1 MTGPRGFFTTINH
14 PAGGPLTAERI
25 RDLVAHV
32 PRLRRE
38 VFITPSVE
46 ALEAVFGVT
55 AGGEATPL
63 DVLTGIP
70 VVVTPLATRPQLLPA
85 EVWER
90 MKAGA
95 TRTDGE

>member
-1 MTGPRGFFTTINH
+1 MTGPVGITNTNL
-14 PAGGPLTAERI
+14 PAGGPVTAERI

-32 PRLRRE
+32 PRPRRE
-38 VFITPSVE
+38 VIITPSIE

-55 AGGEATPL
+55 ARGEATPL

-70 VVVTPLATRPQLLPA
+70 VVVTQLATRPRLLPA

-90 MKAGA
+90 MKA
-95 TRTDGE
+95 TRAGVE